1 MNIDDLNNP
10 SVSEMSEE
18 ELRELLTNIR
28 SNRRK
33 QPDSKTTKSKTSGSK
48 KNSGGSKKKDAKT
61 KMLENLSAEERRK
74 LLEELS
80 NENGSS

>member
-18 ELRELLTNIR
+18 ELLEHLNKIR

-33 QPDSKTTKSKTSGSK
+33 QPQAKSKSAQTGGK
-48 KNSGGSKKKDAKT
+48 KTSKKKDSKQ
-61 KMLENLSAEERRK
+61 KLLENLTAEERRK
-74 LLEELS
+74 LLEELKD
-80 NENGSS
+80 ENGSS